1 MNLKYYLFQLW
12 GIVVDHGLPLLG
24 IVLTAV
30 LIPRIGRLVV
40 RIIESRLDQEEEAT
54 KARLALVGALV
65 YVGEVVAYFLLVV
78 AALSNIGVPPLGAA
92 IPATVVS
99 AAVGFGAQSII
110 GDFLSGFFIL
120 SEKQFGVGDYV
131 SFDGTTGIEGTVV
144 ALTLRTTK
152 VRTPTGEVVTV
163 PNGSAGVVT
172 NYSQDWSR
180 AVVNLA
186 VPVSTGENPADIT
199 AQVERISEEA
209 IADPQIAPDVVG
221 EVEVLPATGLEA
233 PTAAGQ
239 PWQVNYRVMVRVNPA
254 RQWAVER
261 GIRSALLNA
270 FWDHYHLAADAPS
283 ELPRPAVEALTGTQQ
298 PAPGS
303 AGAPGSSESPGSPDP
318 ETAETA
324 ETVVLPGPEG
334 STPMEEPEDVAADQA
349 ALEGSEEPEDSPAN
363 GSIWRDDEPATR
375 WGKLVTLG
383 GRIRASTTGLFA
395 ALAVIG
401 LLVLASSNPEN
412 ASAGWLSPANWTQ
425 TSTPEA
431 ETETT
436 AGDDAATGTDTAT
449 EQENEPQPAAEATE
463 QEGQSG
469 DTGQSG
475 DSGGAGGSGGADQGS
490 GQGSGQGTGQGA
502 GQQPATSPQPT
513 GAGRAETASPA
524 APTQQAEPTEAG
536 DTARANP

>member
-65 YVGEVVAYFLLVV
+65 YVGEVVAFFLLVV

-131 SFDGTTGIEGTVV
+131 SFDGATGIEGTVV

-199 AQVERISEEA
+199 AQVERISREA
-209 IADPQIAPDVVG
+209 IADPQIAPDVVD

-261 GIRSALLNA
+261 GIRSALLSA
-270 FWDHYHLAADAPS
+270 FWDHYHLAGDAPS
-283 ELPRPAVEALTGTQQ
+283 ELPRPAVEALAGTQQ

-303 AGAPGSSESPGSPDP
+303 PGTPESPGSPDP
-318 ETAETA
+318 ETAEA
-324 ETVVLPGPEG
+324 VVLPGPEG
-334 STPMEEPEDVAADQA
+334 STPIEEPEEVASDQA
-349 ALEGSEEPEDSPAN
+349 ALEGSEESEDGPAN
-363 GSIWRDDEPATR
+363 RSIWRDDEPATR
-375 WGKLVTLG
+375 WGKLVTLD

-395 ALAVIG
+395 VLAVIG

-436 AGDDAATGTDTAT
+436 AGDDAATGANTAT
-449 EQENEPQPAAEATE
+449 EQESEPQPETANPTAAEATE

-469 DTGQSG
+469 QS
-475 DSGGAGGSGGADQGS
+475 GGSGGSNQGM
-490 GQGSGQGTGQGA
+490 GQGA
-502 GQQPATSPQPT
+502 GQQQAPATGEAT
-513 GAGRAETASPA
+513 GTETASPA
-524 APTQQAEPTEAG
+524 APTEQAEPTEAG

>member
-131 SFDGTTGIEGTVV
+131 SFDGATGIEGTVV

-239 PWQVNYRVMVRVNPA
+239 PWRVNCRVMVRVTPA

-283 ELPRPAVEALTGTQQ
+283 ELPRPAVEVLAGTQQ

-303 AGAPGSSESPGSPDP
+303 PESPRSPESPGSPDP
-318 ETAETA
+318 ETA

-334 STPMEEPEDVAADQA
+334 STPMEEPEDVAANQA
-349 ALEGSEEPEDSPAN
+349 ALEGSEELEDGPAN

-436 AGDDAATGTDTAT
+436 AGDDAATGTDTVT
-449 EQENEPQPAAEATE
+449 EQESEPQPETAEPTAAEATE

-469 DTGQSG
+469 DSG
-475 DSGGAGGSGGADQGS
+475 ESGGSRGAD
-490 GQGSGQGTGQGA
+490 QGTGQGTGRGA
-502 GQQPATSPQPT
+502 DQQQAPAT
-513 GAGRAETASPA
+513 GEAAGAETASPA
-524 APTQQAEPTEAG
+524 APTEQAEPTEAG

>member
-131 SFDGTTGIEGTVV
+131 SFDGATGIEGTVV

-199 AQVERISEEA
+199 VQVERISREA
-209 IADPQIAPDVVG
+209 IADPQIAPDVVD

-270 FWDHYHLAADAPS
+270 FWDHYHLAGDAPS
-283 ELPRPAVEALTGTQQ
+283 ELPQPAVEALAGTQQ

-303 AGAPGSSESPGSPDP
+303 PGAPESPGSPDP
-318 ETAETA
+318 ETA

-334 STPMEEPEDVAADQA
+334 STPIEEPEEVASDQA
-349 ALEGSEEPEDSPAN
+349 ALEGSEESEDGPAN

-395 ALAVIG
+395 VLAVIG

-425 TSTPEA
+425 MSTPEA

-436 AGDDAATGTDTAT
+436 AGDDAATGANTAT
-449 EQENEPQPAAEATE
+449 EQQSEPQPETANPTAAEATE

-469 DTGQSG
+469 QS
-475 DSGGAGGSGGADQGS
+475 GGSGGAN
-490 GQGSGQGTGQGA
+490 QGTGQGA
-502 GQQPATSPQPT
+502 GQQQAPATGEAT
-513 GAGRAETASPA
+513 GTETASPA
-524 APTQQAEPTEAG
+524 APTEQAEPTDAG
-536 DTARANP
+536 DTARTNP

>member
-12 GIVVDHGLPLLG
+12 GILVDHGLPLLG

-131 SFDGTTGIEGTVV
+131 SFDGATGIEGTVV

-199 AQVERISEEA
+199 AQVERISREA
-209 IADPQIAPDVVG
+209 IADPQIAPDVVD

-270 FWDHYHLAADAPS
+270 FWDHYHLAGDAPG
-283 ELPRPAVEALTGTQQ
+283 ELPGPAVETTRREEAGDA
-298 PAPGS
+298 PAQE
-303 AGAPGSSESPGSPDP
+303 AAD
-318 ETAETA
+318 A
-324 ETVVLPGPEG
+324 ETVVLAGPDG
-334 STPMEEPEDVAADQA
+334 ATPMEDPADVAADQA
-349 ALEGSEEPEDSPAN
+349 ALQGDDEEAPAGT
-363 GSIWRDDEPATR
+363 GSIWRDDQPTTR

-401 LLVLASSNPEN
+401 ILALASSNPEN
-412 ASAGWLSPANWTQ
+412 ASAGWLSPANWMPT
-425 TSTPEA
+425 TTESAPETTPAEDADAGTGTAEA
-431 ETETT
+431 TEPTAENAEPQPDAATETT
-436 AGDDAATGTDTAT
+436 APQAEPEGQAGAAGSAGSGDSAGSAGQAGQGGQAPATQTAEPTATQTETVEPTAATET
-449 EQENEPQPAAEATE
+449 
-463 QEGQSG
+463 G
-469 DTGQSG
+469 DTG
-475 DSGGAGGSGGADQGS
+475 
-490 GQGSGQGTGQGA
+490 
-502 GQQPATSPQPT
+502 
-513 GAGRAETASPA
+513 R
-524 APTQQAEPTEAG
+524 G
-536 DTARANP
+536 DT